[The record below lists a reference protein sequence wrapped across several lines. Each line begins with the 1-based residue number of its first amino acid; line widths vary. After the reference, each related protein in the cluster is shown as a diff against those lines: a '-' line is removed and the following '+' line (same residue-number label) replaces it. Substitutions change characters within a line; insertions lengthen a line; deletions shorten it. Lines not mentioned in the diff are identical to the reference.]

1 MSVTERVPAYFDHLI
16 DGFRRGTVG
25 RSVHLGHWDDAA
37 GRAGEPMRP
46 GEFERAQARLDE
58 IMLEMADVRDGQAVV
73 DVGCGFG
80 ASLQRID
87 EGHRHMRLLGVNIDA
102 RQLAICR
109 ELVPHRHNALRW
121 VLADAC
127 ALPLGGASADRMLCI
142 EVMFHFASRR
152 TFFLEAGRVLRPGGA
167 LVLSDMFVAP
177 SAMNPGAPRAAVE
190 AALRE
195 GYGPWPD
202 VWCED
207 ATHEQLARAAG
218 LRRVWSADATAN
230 TCPSHRFTIPR
241 GLDDDGG
248 DPGLRAALAL
258 RRLHERG
265 ALRYVYM
272 RFDKAGG

>member
-127 ALPLGGASADRMLCI
+127 ALPLGGASADRILCI
-142 EVMFHFASRR
+142 EAMFHFTSRR
-152 TFFLEAGRVLRPGGA
+152 TFFLEAGRVLRPGGTLA
-167 LVLSDMFVAP
+167 LLDLLKEFFGDVNRKLFPPTRPYALDDLRAVL
-177 SAMNPGAPRAAVE
+177 G
-190 AALRE
+190 
-195 GYGPWPD
+195 
-202 VWCED
+202 D
-207 ATHEQLARAAG
+207 ARFRRHR
-218 LRRVWSADATAN
+218 LRRT
-230 TCPSHRFTIPR
+230 
-241 GLDDDGG
+241 G
-248 DPGLRAALAL
+248 
-258 RRLHERG
+258 RR
-265 ALRYVYM
+265 VY
-272 RFDKAGG
+272 RLVAEKG